1 MFVPEV
7 PPKDQL
13 PSLPTD
19 ILDSPP
25 VITAEP
31 ASDKLSSSTTHCPE
45 LSRERSWVS
54 NSNESAHAS
63 SESGRHAFEDMRSG
77 DRGLNGPY
85 PSIKEFVPD
94 DCPSENK
101 RKRGL
106 LTNLKRYSSLPRP
119 PSKSPRMSIFSRSP
133 SPKPPPRIRAKSP
146 DAMRFRD
153 ILNKRSALE
162 RAIGYAHK
170 INELAMYDCGLSD
183 WVVSV
188 KERGGL

>member
-1 MFVPEV
+1 M
-7 PPKDQL
+7 

-31 ASDKLSSSTTHCPE
+31 ANNKLSSSTTHCPE

-54 NSNESAHAS
+54 NSNDSAYSS
-63 SESGRHAFEDMRSG
+63 SESGRHAFEDMRSCAPQ
-77 DRGLNGPY
+77 GLNGPH
-85 PSIKEFVPD
+85 PSIKESAPD
-94 DCPSENK
+94 DGPFENK
-101 RKRGL
+101 WKRGL

-119 PSKSPRMSIFSRSP
+119 PTKSPRMSIFSRSP

-146 DAMRFRD
+146 EAMRFRD

-162 RAIGYAHK
+162 RAVGYAHK